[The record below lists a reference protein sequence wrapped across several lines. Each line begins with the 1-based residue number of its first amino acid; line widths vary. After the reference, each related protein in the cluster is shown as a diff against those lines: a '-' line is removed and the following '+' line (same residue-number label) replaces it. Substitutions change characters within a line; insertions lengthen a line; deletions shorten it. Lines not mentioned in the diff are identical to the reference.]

1 MAYFVFSV
9 LNSGHM
15 VPMDVP
21 KIALDMITRFLHD
34 KGFSHGNAMVGVSLV
49 DVEDAARCE
58 QNAAMKVSNI
68 KRGGGRAVVPDE
80 EILKRN
86 SSAVGSKP
94 FFSAGFGLLTYVTM
108 TREGDS
114 NRGVLIG
121 ILFCSVMSIAVFF
134 CLRLQK
140 FQRQTISRR

>member
-1 MAYFVFSV
+1 
-9 LNSGHM
+9 M

-34 KGFSHGNAMVGVSLV
+34 KGFSHGNAMVGVSLI

-58 QNAAMKVSNI
+58 KSAAMRVSNI
-68 KRGGGRAVVPDE
+68 KRGGGRVVAQDE

-86 SSAVGSKP
+86 SSIPGKKP
-94 FFSAGFGLLTYVTM
+94 IYSASFGLLTYVTM
-108 TREGDS
+108 TQQGDS

-121 ILFCSVMSIAVFF
+121 ILFCSVVSIAVFF

-140 FQRQTISRR
+140 FQKQTISRR

>member
-1 MAYFVFSV
+1 
-9 LNSGHM
+9 M

-34 KGFSHGNAMVGVSLV
+34 KGFSHGNSMVGVSLI
-49 DVEDAARCE
+49 DVEDDARCE
-58 QNAAMKVSNI
+58 KNAAMRVSNI
-68 KRGGGRAVVPDE
+68 KRGGGRTVVYDE
-80 EILKRN
+80 EILNRN
-86 SSAVGSKP
+86 SSDPGNKP
-94 FFSAGFGLLTYVTM
+94 LFSAGFGLLSYVSM
-108 TREGDS
+108 TQQGDS

-121 ILFCSVMSIAVFF
+121 ILFCSVVSIAVFF